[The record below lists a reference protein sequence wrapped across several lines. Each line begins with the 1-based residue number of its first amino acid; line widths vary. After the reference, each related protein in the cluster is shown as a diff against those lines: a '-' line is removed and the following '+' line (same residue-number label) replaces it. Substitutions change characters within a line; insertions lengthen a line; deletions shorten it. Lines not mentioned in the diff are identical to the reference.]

1 MTLTQHKVSKMT
13 LEELRMNSK
22 MTLTQHRIIKMT
34 RKQQRRNWK
43 QLREKII
50 RKQQKHSNFQTGK
63 IKHKKHNFQTEKSHH
78 NKLSFQTDKKQL
90 IKHKNFQLGKNH
102 RKKENSSQTDKI
114 HRKKENSFQQGK
126 SQHKKIHSFRQG
138 KIHPKSAQGPLKNQ
152 KWSLLWC
159 QMMINP
165 KKQRIQTLRKRPQNH
180 NLKVSLHRNHLHFK
194 IKKKSVHKIN

>member
-1 MTLTQHKVSKMT
+1 MWKIMTLTQHKVSKMT

-63 IKHKKHNFQTEKSHH
+63 IKHKKHYFQTEKSHH

-90 IKHKNFQLGKNH
+90 NKHKNSQQGKNH
-102 RKKENSSQTDKI
+102 R
-114 HRKKENSFQQGK
+114 
-126 SQHKKIHSFRQG
+126 
-138 KIHPKSAQGPLKNQ
+138 KSAQGPLKNQ

-165 KKQRIQTLRKRPQNH
+165 KKQRMQTLRKRPQNH